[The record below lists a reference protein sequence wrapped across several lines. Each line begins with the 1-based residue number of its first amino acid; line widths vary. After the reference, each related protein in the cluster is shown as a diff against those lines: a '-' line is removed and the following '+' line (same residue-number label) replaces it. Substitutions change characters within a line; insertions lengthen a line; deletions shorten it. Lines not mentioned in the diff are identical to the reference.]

1 VAEAPLLDPNR
12 IPVLI
17 VEDGAETQLI
27 YEKFLKGSLFQAI
40 PVYTVREAQRVMQ
53 QIQPGAIILDILLPG
68 GESWQWLAE
77 LKDTEATRDMPI
89 IVATTVDDPRKGL
102 ALGADAYCLKPI
114 ERQWLLEQLN
124 GLVPTWSGVKLE
136 V

>member
-1 VAEAPLLDPNR
+1 
-12 IPVLI
+12 
-17 VEDGAETQLI
+17 
-27 YEKFLKGSLFQAI
+27 
-40 PVYTVREAQRVMQ
+40 MQ